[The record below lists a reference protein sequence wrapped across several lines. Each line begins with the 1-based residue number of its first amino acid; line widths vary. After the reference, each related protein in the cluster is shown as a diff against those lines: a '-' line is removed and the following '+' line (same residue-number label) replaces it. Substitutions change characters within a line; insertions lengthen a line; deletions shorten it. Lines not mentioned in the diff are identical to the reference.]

1 MNTRLDPR
9 SRLDPQSSQLD
20 PKAWYRRSVADAAA
34 TASPARPRSLGPLD
48 PRLVAI
54 GLAGGL
60 LSGLLGVGGGVVM
73 VPLLVLWAGYDQ
85 RDAHATSIGAIVPIS
100 IAGILTFG
108 LAGHVHWVDAA
119 ALAVGAVV
127 GARVGAAWLA
137 RIDERVLRI
146 VFGIFLVAVGVAM
159 GIRS

>member
-1 MNTRLDPR
+1 MVE
-9 SRLDPQSSQLD
+9 
-20 PKAWYRRSVADAAA
+20 AVADAAA
-34 TASPARPRSLGPLD
+34 TASPARNRPRALRPLD
-48 PRLVAI
+48 PQLVAI

-85 RDAHATSIGAIVPIS
+85 RDAHATSIGAIIPIS

-108 LAGHVHWVDAA
+108 IAGRVNWLDAA

-137 RIDERVLRI
+137 RIDERLLRI
-146 VFGIFLVAVGVAM
+146 VFGCFLVVVAVTM
-159 GIRS
+159 GIRA

>member
-1 MNTRLDPR
+1 MVE
-9 SRLDPQSSQLD
+9 
-20 PKAWYRRSVADAAA
+20 AVADAAA
-34 TASPARPRSLGPLD
+34 TASPARNRPRALRPLD
-48 PRLVAI
+48 PQLVAI

-85 RDAHATSIGAIVPIS
+85 RDAHATSIGAIIPIS

-108 LAGHVHWVDAA
+108 IAGRVHWLDAA

-137 RIDERVLRI
+137 RIDERLLRI
-146 VFGIFLVAVGVAM
+146 VFGCFLVVVAVTM
-159 GIRS
+159 GIRA